1 MGIAEIIPG
10 ISGGTL
16 ALILGIYER
25 LIFAINSLDLT
36 FLNFLKEK
44 KIMKAWR
51 HIDGDFIFILFIG
64 MLVSIF
70 TLSSLILFIMKEYPV
85 AFKSF
90 LSAILFL
97 SAFLEP
103 LKPRISKAF
112 FAGLAISFI
121 VCSLLYLLPER
132 EMINLSTLYVFFSGF
147 VAITALVVPGISG
160 SFILL
165 LLGSYQSILTAV
177 RDLDI
182 SILSAFIFGAFLG
195 LLTIVRVIKLFYEK
209 KKDLLMAIFFG
220 LIVFCIP
227 LIWTNQSG
235 GEIQNFSLTAFLVGS
250 FLGGALVYLIQKLRR
265 H

>member
-25 LIFAINSLDLT
+25 LILAINSFNLS
-36 FLNFLKEK
+36 FLSLLKEK
-44 KIMKAWR
+44 KIIKAWH
-51 HIDGDFIFILFIG
+51 HIDGNFIFLLLLG

-70 TLSSLILFIMKEYPV
+70 TLSSVILFFMKQYPI

-90 LSAILFL
+90 LSVILFL

-103 LKPRISKAF
+103 LKPKISKIF
-112 FAGLAISFI
+112 FLGLTISLI
-121 VCSLLYLLPER
+121 VCSLLYLIPER
-132 EMINLSTLYVFFSGF
+132 EIVNLNTWYVFLSGF

-177 RDLDI
+177 RDLDF
-182 SILSAFIFGAFLG
+182 SILTAFIFGAALG

-235 GEIQNFSLTAFLVGS
+235 GEMQNFYLTQFFLGS
-250 FLGGALVYLIQKLRR
+250 FLGGALIFLLQKLRR
-265 H
+265 N